1 MHSIAV
7 QKSTHVFM
15 CEGEHRE
22 ISAGDA
28 PRLQQAHAHI
38 RHDDFGC
45 CCCRVGRDILVGH
58 GYYR

>member
-1 MHSIAV
+1 
-7 QKSTHVFM
+7 M